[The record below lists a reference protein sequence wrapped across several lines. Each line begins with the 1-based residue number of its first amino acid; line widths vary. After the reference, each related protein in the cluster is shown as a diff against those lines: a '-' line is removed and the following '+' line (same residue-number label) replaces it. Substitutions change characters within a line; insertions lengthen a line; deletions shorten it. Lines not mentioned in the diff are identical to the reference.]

1 MLCVDKLVDR
11 WRHCDHL
18 CSVLCREI
26 MHAMWKPVKFKYVY
40 IFATL
45 YVFTL
50 TIPSAIAVYWAFGDL
65 LLEHSNA
72 LSLLPRSGARDLAVV
87 LMLIHQV
94 LTVSPLNRNLS
105 TNPH

>member
-1 MLCVDKLVDR
+1 VIGFLTNKWVVVVVVAWD
-11 WRHCDHL
+11 
-18 CSVLCREI
+18 SFCREI

-40 IFATL
+40 VFATL

-65 LLEHSNA
+65 LLTNANA
-72 LSLLPRSGARDLAVV
+72 LALLPRSGARDLAVV

-94 LTVSPLNRNLS
+94 T
-105 TNPH
+105 